1 MLPEFLGATWD
12 GARAAI
18 GEPLALL
25 TALAAALAALSS
37 LATAPRRG
45 RFLLSLT
52 MFLVAALGTR
62 WVAPSPMHATV
73 AAVTLVLLGALCA
86 SGWRLQGRVHL
97 VAAVLGGVGIGLSAG
112 LPVSIGTE
120 AVGTLLLG
128 AALYASA
135 SAVGVQLQR
144 RWPQHVAMQLA
155 PRILGAWATA
165 IGLLLMALHLWGRSA

>member
-1 MLPEFLGATWD
+1 MLPEFLGTAGD

-45 RFLLSLT
+45 RFLLTLT
-52 MFLVAALGTR
+52 LFLLAALGTR
-62 WVAPSPMHATV
+62 WIAPNPIHATV
-73 AAVTLVLLGALCA
+73 AAVTLVLVGALCA

-97 VAAVLGGVGIGLSAG
+97 LAALLGGVGFGLAAG
-112 LPVSIGTE
+112 LPVAIGGE
-120 AVGTLLLG
+120 AVGTLLHV
-128 AALYASA
+128 ST
-135 SAVGVQLQR
+135 SVVGVQLQR
-144 RWPQHVAMQLA
+144 RWPQHVAMRLA